1 MANPRRHVPHD
12 TLVEEARALGVDP
25 AHLTS
30 DDLRDAVMEA
40 RREQWQREN
49 AEAIRLNNEQ
59 VERDGLWCDA
69 YRLF

>member
-1 MANPRRHVPHD
+1 MANPRRHVSHD